1 MDGTPSSFDLL
12 YNPRLNKGTAFT
24 EEERERLGLVGLLPE
39 TVEDSATQLD
49 RQRLQLEQKPTAL
62 EKYIYLSEL
71 QDRNERLYYQLL
83 TSAPADYMP
92 LVYTPTVGEACQKF
106 GHIMRRPK
114 GLYVSLR
121 RRGRIKDVLR
131 NWPVKDVRFIVV
143 TDGERILGLGDLGV
157 CGMGIPI
164 GKLALYTACAG
175 VPPHHTLPV
184 MLDVGT
190 NNEAFLEDP
199 LYPGLRTRRIE
210 GQEYDDFLEEF
221 VQAVQ
226 EVFPRCCIQFEDFTN
241 KTAMP
246 LLARYRDRVCCF
258 NDDIQGT
265 ASVAVAGLFGANRI
279 LGKRLRDHSY
289 LFFGAGSAAVGIAD
303 LVCQQMVREGL
314 SDAEAHARCRLV
326 NSRGLVTSETTGLSE
341 FQLPFAHPHAPLK
354 DLADI
359 VEAVRPSVLVG
370 VSTIPHSFSR
380 KVIEAMARINERPVI
395 FPYSNPTS
403 KSECT
408 AQEAIEW
415 SGGRAIFASGSPFPP
430 LHHKGQLFVPG
441 QGNNVYIY
449 PAVGMAVFATEAS
462 RVTDEMFLKAAE
474 SLAAQVTE
482 QDLAVN
488 LIYPPM
494 ANIREAS
501 IEVAV
506 HVAEL
511 IFDRGLARVPRPA
524 DVASFVRAKVYE
536 PAYLGA

>member
-1 MDGTPSSFDLL
+1 MDGAHTSFDLL
-12 YNPRLNKGTAFT
+12 FNPRLNKGTAFT
-24 EEERERLGLVGLLPE
+24 EAERERLGLVGLLPDKVE
-39 TVEDSATQLD
+39 TTEIQLE
-49 RQRLQLEQKPTAL
+49 RQRIQLSHKPTDL
-62 EKYIYLSEL
+62 EKYVFLSEL

-83 TSAPADYMP
+83 TSAPAEFMP
-92 LVYTPTVGEACQKF
+92 LVYTPTVGEACQRF

-114 GLYVSLR
+114 GLYVSAR
-121 RRGRIKDVLR
+121 RKGRIRDVLR
-131 NWPVKDVRFIVV
+131 NWPEKDVRFIVV

-175 VPPHHTLPV
+175 VPPRHTLPV

-199 LYPGLRTRRIE
+199 LYPGLHMRRIE
-210 GQEYDDFLEEF
+210 GAEYDAFLDEF
-221 VQAVQ
+221 VEAVQ

-241 KTAMP
+241 RTAMP

-279 LGKRLRDHSY
+279 LGKRLRDHTY

-303 LVCQQMVREGL
+303 LVCQQMVREGM
-314 SDAEAHARCRLV
+314 SDADAHARCRLV
-326 NSRGLVTSETTGLSE
+326 NSRGLVTAETTGLSE
-341 FQLPFAHPHAPLK
+341 FQRPFAHPHAPAK
-354 DLADI
+354 DLAGI
-359 VEAVRPSVLVG
+359 VEAIRPSVLVG

-380 KVIEAMARINERPVI
+380 PVIEAMARINERPVI

-415 SGGRAIFASGSPFPP
+415 SGGRAIFASGSPFAP
-430 LHHKGQLFVPG
+430 LHHKGRLFVPG

-449 PAVGMAVFATEAS
+449 PAIGMAVFATEAS

-474 SLAAQVTE
+474 SLAAQVTQ
-482 QDLAVN
+482 QDLDVN

-501 IEVAV
+501 VEVAIR
-506 HVAEL
+506 VAEL
-511 IFDRGLARVPRPA
+511 IFDRGLARVARPA
-524 DVASFVRAKVYE
+524 DVDAFVRGKVYD
-536 PAYLGA
+536 PAYG